1 MSLSTK
7 ILIFLGAILLLTGIG
22 FIIYKQIEIS
32 ARQKAIETQI
42 VEQKELVNN
51 IMRSQNQYAT
61 KDDINQFVKDNNVNL
76 KAIQDDLSKLH
87 AEISAVNVI
96 IAKSNGQTGTNI
108 PSTGTGGNNPDPIDP
123 GKPDP
128 YGYMK
133 KEQILS
139 LNENFANI
147 QVPFGQVGFSAWKDK
162 PWGINILPREYKVV
176 NVVGTDENQRTYF
189 YNKFSV
195 KVADKDY
202 DIKISSAETKQEF
215 PEAKW
220 NWFNPK
226 LFLTAGGSVDVSSL
240 PISGSFNI
248 GGTIQIMSY
257 GKYKNNPDISIL
269 QIGAGYQS
277 NRNQF
282 TGIINPIA
290 FNIGKLI
297 PGGLVNNTFVGPSI
311 QLSANGNILFGA
323 NGSVGF

>member
-133 KEQILS
+133 KEQMLS

-162 PWGINILPREYKVV
+162 PWSINILPREYKVV

-202 DIKISSAETKQEF
+202 DIKITSAETKQEF

-220 NWFNPK
+220 SWFNPR
-226 LFLTAGGSVDVSSL
+226 LYAGFDGGVSLTQMKGEFSPNLNVG
-240 PISGSFNI
+240 
-248 GGTIQIMSY
+248 IMSY
-257 GKYKNNPDISIL
+257 GKYKNQPDLSVL
-269 QIGAGYQS
+269 QVGLGY
-277 NRNQF
+277 
-282 TGIINPIA
+282 GIINQKLQFVITPIGY
-290 FNIGKLI
+290 NIGKHI
-297 PGGLVNNTFVGPSI
+297 PLMNNTYIAPSI
-311 QLSANGNILFGA
+311 HIGTNGDISAMAGLRIGL
-323 NGSVGF
+323 